1 MGSAL
6 FRVELGKAVRRWR
19 TWVLAIVLGAVP
31 TLIVVALVLNPPPP
45 GAADGFFTLATR
57 NGLFAP
63 LAALAVVQP
72 FLLPLTAG
80 LLSGDAI
87 AGEASAGTLRYLL
100 VRPVRRSEFVLGKY
114 ASILAL
120 LLAAVAVILV
130 VGVTAGGLAFGLGA
144 VPTLSGTT
152 LSLAEALLRLIAAGL
167 YAAGSVAGLAAVG
180 LFISTLTES
189 GPGATVATV
198 AVAIIGQ
205 ILGALSSLE
214 FLHPYLL
221 NTYWLAFFELFRSP
235 VSFDL
240 MARGLLVFASYV
252 IVFVGLALTV
262 MSRRDVLS

>member
-1 MGSAL
+1 MV
-6 FRVELGKAVRRWR
+6 RVELAKAVRRWR
-19 TWVLAIVLGAVP
+19 TWVLAVVLASVP
-31 TLIVVALVLNPPPP
+31 ALIVVALVLRPPPP
-45 GAADGFFTLATR
+45 GAADGFFSLATR

-100 VRPVRRSEFVLGKY
+100 VRPVRRTSLVSGKY
-114 ASILAL
+114 VSIVVL
-120 LLAAVAVILV
+120 LLAAVGLIVAV
-130 VGVTAGGLAFGLGA
+130 GLAAGTAAFGSGA
-144 VPTLSGTT
+144 VPTLSGSTI
-152 LSLAEALLRLIAAGL
+152 SLGEGLLRLTGAAL
-167 YAAGSVAGLAAVG
+167 YAVAGVAGLAAVG

-198 AVAIIGQ
+198 GVAIVGQ

-214 FLHPYLL
+214 ALHPFLL
-221 NTYWLAFFELFRSP
+221 NEYWLAFFELFRSP
-235 VSFDL
+235 ISLDL
-240 MARGLLVFASYV
+240 MTRGLLVFGAY
-252 IVFVGLALTV
+252 IAVFLGLALTV

>member
-1 MGSAL
+1 M
-6 FRVELGKAVRRWR
+6 FRVELGKAARRWR
-19 TWVLAIVLGAVP
+19 TWVLAVVLGAVP
-31 TLIVVALVLNPPPP
+31 ALIVVALVLNPPPP

-63 LAALAVVQP
+63 LAALTVVQP

-100 VRPVRRSEFVLGKY
+100 VRPVRRRTLVLGKY
-114 ASILAL
+114 ASVVAL
-120 LLAAVAVILV
+120 LVAAVTVIVV
-130 VGVTAGGLAFGLGA
+130 VGLLAGGITFGLGSI
-144 VPTLSGTT
+144 PTLSGTT
-152 LSLAEALLRLIAAGL
+152 LSLSEALLRLTGAAL
-167 YAAGSVAGLAAVG
+167 YAVAGVAGLAAVG
-180 LFISTLTES
+180 LFISSLTES

-214 FLHPYLL
+214 AIHPYLL
-221 NTYWLAFFELFRSP
+221 NEYWLAFFELFRSP

-240 MARGLLVFASYV
+240 MRTGLLVFGAYTA
-252 IVFVGLALTV
+252 IFLGLALAV
-262 MSRRDVLS
+262 MSRRDITS

>member
-1 MGSAL
+1 M
-6 FRVELGKAVRRWR
+6 FRVELGKSFRRWR
-19 TWVLAIVLGAVP
+19 TWVLAAVLGAVP
-31 TLIVVALVLNPPPP
+31 ALIVVALVLNPPPP
-45 GAADGFFTLATR
+45 GAGGDFINLATR

-100 VRPVRRSEFVLGKY
+100 VRPVRRSAFVLGKY
-114 ASILAL
+114 AAIVAL
-120 LLAAVAVILV
+120 LCAAVGVIVAVGLL
-130 VGVTAGGLAFGLGA
+130 AGSLTFGLGE
-144 VPTLSGTT
+144 VPTLSGST
-152 LSLAEALLRLIAAGL
+152 LSLGEGFLRLLGAGL
-167 YAAGSVAGLAAVG
+167 YAVAGVAGLAAVG
-180 LFISTLTES
+180 LFISSLTES

-240 MARGLLVFASYV
+240 MGQGLTVFATY
-252 IVFVGLALTV
+252 IAIFLGLALMV

>member
-1 MGSAL
+1 M
-6 FRVELGKAVRRWR
+6 FRVELGKSFHRWR
-19 TWVLAIVLGAVP
+19 TWLLAVVLGAVP
-31 TLIVVALVLNPPPP
+31 ALIVVALVLNPPPP
-45 GAADGFFTLATR
+45 GAGGDFISLATR

-100 VRPVRRSEFVLGKY
+100 VRPVRRSAFVLGKY
-114 ASILAL
+114 AAIVVL
-120 LLAAVAVILV
+120 LCAAVGMIVAVGLL
-130 VGVTAGGLAFGLGA
+130 AGGLTFGLGE
-144 VPTLSGTT
+144 VPTLSGST
-152 LSLAEALLRLIAAGL
+152 LSLGEAFLRLLGAGL
-167 YAAGSVAGLAAVG
+167 YAVAGVAGLAAVG
-180 LFISTLTES
+180 LFISSLTES

-240 MARGLLVFASYV
+240 MGQGLTVFAAYAA
-252 IVFVGLALTV
+252 IFLGLALTV

>member
-1 MGSAL
+1 M
-6 FRVELGKAVRRWR
+6 FRVELGKSVRRWR
-19 TWVLAIVLGAVP
+19 TWVLAVVLGAVP

-45 GAADGFFTLATR
+45 GAGGDFINLATR

-100 VRPVRRSEFVLGKY
+100 VRPVRRSAFVLGKY
-114 ASILAL
+114 ASVVAL
-120 LLAAVAVILV
+120 LLAGVGVIVAVGLL
-130 VGVTAGGLAFGLGA
+130 AGGLTFGLGD

-152 LSLAEALLRLIAAGL
+152 LSLGEALVRLVGAGL
-167 YAAGSVAGLAAVG
+167 YAVAGVAGLAAVG

-198 AVAIIGQ
+198 AVAIVGQ
-205 ILGALSSLE
+205 IVGALESLE
-214 FLHPYLL
+214 VVHPFLL
-221 NTYWLAFFELFRSP
+221 NEYWLAFFELFRSP

-240 MARGLLVFASYV
+240 MGRGLLVFGSY
-252 IVFVGLALTV
+252 IVVFLGLALAV

>member
-1 MGSAL
+1 M
-6 FRVELGKAVRRWR
+6 FRVELGKAARRWR
-19 TWVLAIVLGAVP
+19 TWVLALVLGAVP
-31 TLIVVALVLNPPPP
+31 ALIVLALVLNPPPP

-63 LAALAVVQP
+63 LAALAAVQP
-72 FLLPLTAG
+72 FLLPLAAG

-87 AGEASAGTLRYLL
+87 AGEASGGTLRYLL
-100 VRPVRRSEFVLGKY
+100 VRPVRRSSLVLGKY
-114 ASILAL
+114 ASVVAL
-120 LLAAVAVILV
+120 LLAAVAVIVV
-130 VGVTAGGLAFGLGA
+130 VGLAGGAVAFGLGE

-152 LSLAEALLRLIAAGL
+152 LSLGAATLRLLGAAL
-167 YAAGSVAGLAAVG
+167 YAVAGVAGLAAVG
-180 LFISTLTES
+180 LFLSTLTES

-205 ILGALSSLE
+205 ILGALSSLD

-240 MARGLLVFASYV
+240 LGQGLLVFGTYV
-252 IVFVGLALTV
+252 ALFLGLALWV